1 MRGLVVWLGCG
12 LLVVVSICYGFSGF
26 GFSVVVGSVGGQFS
40 LEVVMGTNLWWFR
53 CGGGGFV
60 VICLGFVASGG
71 GF

>member
-12 LLVVVSICYGFSGF
+12 LLVVVLICYGFSGF
-26 GFSVVVGSVGGQFS
+26 GFSVVVGSIGGQFS
-40 LEVVMGTNLWWFR
+40 LGVVMGTNLWWFR

-60 VICLGFVASGG
+60 VICLGFMASGG